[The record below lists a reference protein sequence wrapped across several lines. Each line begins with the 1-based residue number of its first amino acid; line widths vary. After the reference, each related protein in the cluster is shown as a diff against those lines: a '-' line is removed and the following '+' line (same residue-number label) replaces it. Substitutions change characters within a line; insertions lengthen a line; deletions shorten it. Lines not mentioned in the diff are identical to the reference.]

1 MIESIL
7 SNLGEIFL
15 DLLITRSLNKKISKK
30 KQVLSIIV
38 LLFIAILYVSI
49 FVLSLKITLS
59 AIHNNPSLAIKMGIV
74 DIILFIILLIYT
86 LKIYHQWKNKKKRA
100 ILKQLSSRFNIAL
113 FYEHLG
119 KITIV
124 LNKSPSSS
132 ILN

>member
-59 AIHNNPSLAIKMGIV
+59 AIYNNPSLAIKMGIV

-100 ILKQLSSRFNIAL
+100 I
-113 FYEHLG
+113 
-119 KITIV
+119 
-124 LNKSPSSS
+124 
-132 ILN
+132 

>member
-100 ILKQLSSRFNIAL
+100 I
-113 FYEHLG
+113 
-119 KITIV
+119 
-124 LNKSPSSS
+124 
-132 ILN
+132 

>member
-74 DIILFIILLIYT
+74 NIILFIILLIYT

-100 ILKQLSSRFNIAL
+100 I
-113 FYEHLG
+113 
-119 KITIV
+119 
-124 LNKSPSSS
+124 
-132 ILN
+132 

>member
-74 DIILFIILLIYT
+74 DIILFIILLIYI

-100 ILKQLSSRFNIAL
+100 I
-113 FYEHLG
+113 
-119 KITIV
+119 
-124 LNKSPSSS
+124 
-132 ILN
+132 

>member
-49 FVLSLKITLS
+49 FVLLLKITLS

-74 DIILFIILLIYT
+74 DIILFIILLIYI

-100 ILKQLSSRFNIAL
+100 I
-113 FYEHLG
+113 
-119 KITIV
+119 
-124 LNKSPSSS
+124 
-132 ILN
+132 